1 MAIMVLG
8 YNSKQRVSALKMKYD
23 EFLKRQQPTK
33 HKPRHEESK
42 IQQAVV
48 QWFRLQYP
56 KYIIAA
62 VPNGGYRNTKE
73 AAIMQREGI
82 LAGFSDL
89 IIIAQHNVLFVEMK
103 TKDGLQ
109 SDKQKEFQ
117 NKVSRLGFEYVI
129 CRSFEQSV
137 LAIER
142 WLKVVTMK

>member
-1 MAIMVLG
+1 MAIMVLE

>member
-1 MAIMVLG
+1 
-8 YNSKQRVSALKMKYD
+8 MKFD
-23 EFLKRQQPTK
+23 EFLKRQQTTK

-48 QWFRLQYP
+48 RWFRLQYP

-89 IIIAQHNVLFVEMK
+89 MIIAQHNVLFVEMK

-117 NKVSRLGFEYVI
+117 NKVSRLGFEYII

-142 WLKVVTMK
+142 WLKVIAMK

>member
-1 MAIMVLG
+1 
-8 YNSKQRVSALKMKYD
+8 MKFD
-23 EFLKRQQPTK
+23 EFLKRQQTTK

-48 QWFRLQYP
+48 RWFRLQYP

-89 IIIAQHNVLFVEMK
+89 MIIAQHNVLFLEMK

-117 NKVSRLGFEYVI
+117 NKVSRLGFEYII

-142 WLKVVTMK
+142 WLKVIAMK

>member
-1 MAIMVLG
+1 
-8 YNSKQRVSALKMKYD
+8 MKFD
-23 EFLKRQQPTK
+23 EFLKRQQTTK

-48 QWFRLQYP
+48 RWFRLQYP

-89 IIIAQHNVLFVEMK
+89 MIIAQHNVLFLEMK

-117 NKVSRLGFEYVI
+117 NKVSRLGFEYII

-142 WLKVVTMK
+142 WLKIIAMK

>member
-1 MAIMVLG
+1 
-8 YNSKQRVSALKMKYD
+8 MKFD
-23 EFLKRQQPTK
+23 EFLKRQQTTK

-48 QWFRLQYP
+48 RWFRLQYP

-89 IIIAQHNVLFVEMK
+89 MIIAQHNVLFVEMK

-117 NKVSRLGFEYVI
+117 NKVSKLGFEYVI

-142 WLKVVTMK
+142 WLKVIAMK

>member
-1 MAIMVLG
+1 
-8 YNSKQRVSALKMKYD
+8 MKFD
-23 EFLKRQQPTK
+23 DFLKQQPITK
-33 HKPRHEESK
+33 HKTPQHEESK

>member
-1 MAIMVLG
+1 MVFA
-8 YNSKQRVSALKMKYD
+8 YNFKQRVSALKMKYD

-33 HKPRHEESK
+33 HKTRHEESK

-62 VPNGGYRNTKE
+62 VPNGGYRNSKE
-73 AAIMQREGI
+73 AAIMQREGV
-82 LAGFSDL
+82 LSGFSDL
-89 IIIAQHNVLFVEMK
+89 IVIAQRNVLFMEMK
-103 TKDGLQ
+103 TPKGLQ

-129 CRSFEQSV
+129 CCSFEQSV

-142 WLKVVTMK
+142 WLKVITMK

>member
-1 MAIMVLG
+1 
-8 YNSKQRVSALKMKYD
+8 MKFD
-23 EFLKRQQPTK
+23 EFLKRQQTTK

-48 QWFRLQYP
+48 RWFRLQYP

-89 IIIAQHNVLFVEMK
+89 MIIAQHNVLFVEMK

-117 NKVSRLGFEYVI
+117 NKVSRLGFEYII

-142 WLKVVTMK
+142 WLNVVTMK